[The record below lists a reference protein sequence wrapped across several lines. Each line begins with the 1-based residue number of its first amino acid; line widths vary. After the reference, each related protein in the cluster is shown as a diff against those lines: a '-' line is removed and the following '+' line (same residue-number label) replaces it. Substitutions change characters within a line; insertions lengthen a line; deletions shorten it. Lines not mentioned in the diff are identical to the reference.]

1 MLKGEIIDPF
11 VEVELLLPGADVIKK
26 RTKTIS
32 DNGFNPTWKE
42 TLTFTIDFEYL
53 ELVFLR

>member
-1 MLKGEIIDPF
+1 M
-11 VEVELLLPGADVIKK
+11 PGADVIKK
-26 RTKTIS
+26 KTKTVL
-32 DNGFNPTWKE
+32 DNGFNPIWNE